1 MSTETGRDDFIISIR
16 SAFLKKG
23 TRQKFSIFT
32 LLIISVIVLSLEY
45 FKSGPVNKFRSFTK
59 DLIFKG
65 SYFISTPF
73 IFFED
78 KYYLFKDHMKLYE
91 EYSNYKNKKIKL
103 DSLEKENQFL
113 KSENNYL
120 KNIIDD
126 RNDFSK
132 DFLITKVLI
141 DNQSPYLKSI
151 IINKGFNHG
160 IKIGVAVKD
169 KFYFVGKIVGVNY
182 LTSRVLLA
190 SDLNSKIPIIIEPGR
205 INAILSGNGN
215 NNYADLE
222 YLPKQNNIK
231 SGDLVFTSGTD
242 ATIPPAIPIGK
253 IIEKDK
259 KKFVKFF
266 SNFDQLKYVKVSN

>member
-65 SYFISTPF
+65 SYFISSPF

-141 DNQSPYLKSI
+141 DNQSPYLKSV

>member
-1 MSTETGRDDFIISIR
+1 MSTATGRDDFIISIR

-32 LLIISVIVLSLEY
+32 LLVIACVVLSLEY
-45 FKSGPVNKFRSFTK
+45 FKSGPIDKFRSFTK

-65 SYFISTPF
+65 SYYISSPF
-73 IFFED
+73 IFFEN
-78 KYYLFKDHMKLYE
+78 KYYLFQDHLIMYE
-91 EYSNYKNKKIKL
+91 EYSEFKNKKIKL
-103 DSLEKENQFL
+103 ENLERENQFL

-126 RNDFSK
+126 RDNFSK
-132 DFLITKVLI
+132 NYLITKILI
-141 DNQSPYLKSI
+141 DNQSPYLKSYI
-151 IINKGFNHG
+151 VNKGFNHG
-160 IKIGVAVKD
+160 IKMGVAVKD

-190 SDLNSKIPIIIEPGR
+190 SDLNSKIPIMIEPGR

-215 NNYADLE
+215 NKYADLE
-222 YLPKQNNIK
+222 YLPKANNIK

-242 ATIPPAIPIGK
+242 DTIPPAIPVGK
-253 IIEKDK
+253 IIEINGK
-259 KKFVKFF
+259 KLVKFF
-266 SNFDQLKYVKVSN
+266 TNFDQLKYVKVNK

>member
-32 LLIISVIVLSLEY
+32 LLIISFLVLSLEY
-45 FKSGPVNKFRSFTK
+45 FKSGPIDKFRSFTK
-59 DLIFKG
+59 DIIFKG
-65 SYFISTPF
+65 SYYISSPF
-73 IFFED
+73 IFFENR
-78 KYYLFKDHMKLYE
+78 YYLFEDHMKMYE
-91 EYSNYKNKKIKL
+91 EYSEFKNKKIKL
-103 DSLEKENQFL
+103 ESLEKQNQFL

-120 KNIIDD
+120 KKIIDD
-126 RNDFSK
+126 RDYFSK
-132 DFLITKVLI
+132 DYLIAKILI
-141 DNQSPYLKSI
+141 DNQSPYLKSY

-160 IKIGVAVKD
+160 IKMGGAVKD

-205 INAILSGNGN
+205 INGILSGNGN
-215 NNYADLE
+215 SEFADLE
-222 YLPKQNNIK
+222 YLPKGNNIK

-242 ATIPPAIPIGK
+242 DTIPPAIPVGK
-253 IIEKDK
+253 VIEVDG

-266 SNFDQLKYVKVSN
+266 SNFNQLKYVKVNN

>member
-65 SYFISTPF
+65 SYFISSPF

-113 KSENNYL
+113 KSENNHL

-141 DNQSPYLKSI
+141 DNQSPYLKSV

>member
-1 MSTETGRDDFIISIR
+1 MSTEMGRDDFVISIR
-16 SAFLKKG
+16 SALLKKG

-32 LLIISVIVLSLEY
+32 LLVISVVVLSLEY
-45 FKSGPVNKFRSFTK
+45 FKSGPVDKVRSFTK

-65 SYFISTPF
+65 SSYISSPF

-78 KYYLFKDHMKLYE
+78 KYYLFKDHMRMYG
-91 EYSNYKNKKIKL
+91 EYSETKNKKVKL
-103 DSLEKENQFL
+103 ESLENENQFL

-120 KNIIDD
+120 KKIIDD
-126 RNDFSK
+126 RNNFSK
-132 DFLITKVLI
+132 DYLVTKVLI
-141 DNQSPYLKSI
+141 DNQSPYLKSV

-160 IKIGVAVKD
+160 IKMGVAAKD

-215 NNYADLE
+215 NEYAELE
-222 YLPKQNNIK
+222 YLPKENNIK

-253 IIEKDK
+253 IIEKDE

-266 SNFDQLKYVKVSN
+266 TNFDQLKYVKVNN

>member
-113 KSENNYL
+113 KSENNHL

-141 DNQSPYLKSI
+141 DNQSPYLKSV

>member
-23 TRQKFSIFT
+23 NRQKFSIFT

-103 DSLEKENQFL
+103 DSLEKENRFL

-126 RNDFSK
+126 RNEFSK

-141 DNQSPYLKSI
+141 DNQSPYLKSV

>member
-23 TRQKFSIFT
+23 NRQKFSIFT

-103 DSLEKENQFL
+103 DSLEKENRFL

-126 RNDFSK
+126 RNEFSK

-141 DNQSPYLKSI
+141 DNQSPYLKSV

-266 SNFDQLKYVKVSN
+266 SNFNQLKYVKVSN

>member
-141 DNQSPYLKSI
+141 DNQSPYLKSV